1 MDLKKLVTKK
11 SFYISE
17 RKEFISCDLRPT
29 WRISLL
35 VIILRLVGRSNKAT
49 RNKVHIANW
58 ALKNDEHIDSYLQY
72 TEQKKGKRP
81 FINLDPVMDK
91 AIDYALYSKL
101 VSVDNNRIQLT
112 PHGIEAANSLI
123 KLEVFEVEK
132 STLLQLKP
140 ALSEEKVTKAL
151 EGK

>member
-1 MDLKKLVTKK
+1 MDIKQLVTKK

-35 VIILRLVGRSNKAT
+35 LLILRLVGRGNKAT
-49 RNKVHIANW
+49 RNKIHITNW
-58 ALKNDEHIDSYLQY
+58 ALKNNEHIDSYLQY

-81 FINLDPVMDK
+81 FINLDPAMDK

-101 VSVDNNRIQLT
+101 VSVDNNRVQLT
-112 PHGIEAANSLI
+112 ADGIRVANSLNT
-123 KLEVFEVEK
+123 LEVFEVEK
-132 STLLQLKP
+132 SIILQLKP
-140 ALSEEKVTKAL
+140 ALSEEKVTRAL

>member
-1 MDLKKLVTKK
+1 MDLKQLVTKK

-35 VIILRLVGRSNKAT
+35 VLILRLVGRGNKAT

-58 ALKNDEHIDSYLQY
+58 ALKNNEHIDSYLQY
-72 TEQKKGKRP
+72 TVQKKGKRP
-81 FINLDPVMDK
+81 FINLDPSMDK

-101 VSVDNNRIQLT
+101 VSVDNNRIKLT
-112 PHGIEAANSLI
+112 AEGIKIANSLI

-132 STLLQLKP
+132 SILLQLKP
-140 ALSEEKVTKAL
+140 ALSEDKVTKAL

>member
-35 VIILRLVGRSNKAT
+35 VIILRLVGRGNKAT

-81 FINLDPVMDK
+81 FINLDPAMDK

-112 PHGIEAANSLI
+112 PDGIEAANSLI